1 MARHVHGLMQ
11 DPDHEYPVRE
21 HFVEHEVPARDQF
34 TRTLQEIGTVRPHL
48 RIVYQPFQGTLDLV
62 EIAVRLRLAPLSI
75 CLDPDI
81 DEIGF
86 CRLGVMNVTHQ
97 MRRIGSAPR
106 A

>member
-11 DPDHEYPVRE
+11 DPDHEYPVRVHLIE
-21 HFVEHEVPARDQF
+21 HKMPTRDQF
-34 TRTLQEIGTVRPHL
+34 PRALQEIGTVRPHL
-48 RIVYQPFQGTLDLV
+48 RIGDQSLQSTLDIV
-62 EIAVRLRLAPLSI
+62 EIAVRLRLAPLSM

-86 CRLGVMNVTHQ
+86 CRLGVMDFTHQ
-97 MRRIGSAPR
+97 KRRSGSAPR

>member
-11 DPDHEYPVRE
+11 DPDHEYPIRI
-21 HFVEHEVPARDQF
+21 HLVEHEVSARDQF
-34 TRTLQEIGTVRPHL
+34 ARALQKIGAVRPHL
-48 RIVYQPFQGTLDLV
+48 RIVYQPLHGAIDVF
-62 EIAVRLRLAPLSI
+62 EIAVRLRLTPLSV
-75 CLDPDI
+75 CLDPDV

-97 MRRIGSAPR
+97 KRRSGSAPR